1 MNKPNG
7 EIDDYLFQLSNKKD
21 LLINV
26 KENIKD
32 KNINDCKNIDS
43 DFDEIKKLIEQ
54 KIDFYIMKDYNE
66 LIHYLEEKMNIL
78 LIKQEKQFIKN
89 QMIKQQIYY
98 LENYLKNLLNKK

>member
-43 DFDEIKKLIEQ
+43 DFDEIKKLIKQ

-66 LIHYLEEKMNIL
+66 LLNYLEDIDQTRKTI
-78 LIKQEKQFIKN
+78 FKN